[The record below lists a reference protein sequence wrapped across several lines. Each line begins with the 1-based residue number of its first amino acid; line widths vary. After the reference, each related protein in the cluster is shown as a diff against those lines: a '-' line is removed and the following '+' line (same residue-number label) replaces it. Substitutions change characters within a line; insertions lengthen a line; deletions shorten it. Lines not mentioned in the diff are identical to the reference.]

1 MNKNIISD
9 VIKSRMK
16 SKALEKNSNWQTLL
30 PEPYLRDEK
39 YFPIAQS
46 NVIFKILHDFKIER
60 GITRGGSIRG
70 GSVGG
75 GSIGTFPIGFLDL
88 ARD

>member
-1 MNKNIISD
+1 
-9 VIKSRMK
+9 MK

-30 PEPYLRDEK
+30 PETYLRDKK

-46 NVIFKILHDFKIER
+46 NVIFKILHDFKFRR
-60 GITRGGSIRG
+60 GITRGGSI
-70 GSVGG
+70 GG
-75 GSIGTFPIGFLDL
+75 GSIGGGSVRTFPIGFLDL